1 MSAEKKLLELAGFQP
16 IVSEAQAYQITRNL
30 NKSLAKHPFLN
41 KFVTAHGVLAA
52 TKNIKVGSYFLYH
65 KTPVKCNAVS
75 KDGVKKEKFASVLFL
90 LSEKLATYQVATVC
104 LKIADRFNLTGDKTA
119 NMWNLIAYKKYDE
132 LYEFLEKLC
141 ENQKN
146 STVGA

>member
-16 IVSEAQAYQITRNL
+16 IVSEAQAYQITRNF
-30 NKSLAKHPFLN
+30 NKSLAKKPYLN
-41 KFVTAHGVLAA
+41 KVLTANGLLVM
-52 TKNIKVGSYFLYH
+52 TKKIKVGSYFLYH
-65 KTPVKCNAVS
+65 KFPVKCNAVS
-75 KDGVKKEKFASVLFL
+75 KDGIKKEKFASGLFV
-90 LSEKLATYQVATVC
+90 LSENLATHEVAGVC
-104 LKIADRFNLTGDKTA
+104 LRIAHKFNLTGDKTA
-119 NMWNLIAYKKYDE
+119 NMWNLVAYKKYDE

>member
-16 IVSEAQAYQITRNL
+16 IVSEAQAYQITRNF
-30 NKSLAKHPFLN
+30 NKSLAKKPYLN
-41 KFVTAHGVLAA
+41 KVLTAHGVLAM

-65 KTPVKCNAVS
+65 KFPVKCNAVS
-75 KDGVKKEKFASVLFL
+75 KDGIKKEKFASGLFV
-90 LSEKLATYQVATVC
+90 LSENLATHEVAGVC
-104 LKIADRFNLTGDKTA
+104 LRIAHKFNLTGDKTA
-119 NMWNLIAYKKYDE
+119 NMWNLVAYKKYDE

>member
-16 IVSEAQAYQITRNL
+16 IVSEAQAYQITRNF
-30 NKSLAKHPFLN
+30 NKSLAKKPYLN
-41 KFVTAHGVLAA
+41 KVLTAHGVLAM

-65 KTPVKCNAVS
+65 KFPVKCNAVS
-75 KDGVKKEKFASVLFL
+75 KDGVKKEKFASGLCV
-90 LSEKLATYQVATVC
+90 LSENLATHEVAGAC
-104 LKIADRFNLTGDKTA
+104 LRIAHKFNLTGDKTA

-146 STVGA
+146 STVGT

>member
-1 MSAEKKLLELAGFQP
+1 MSVEKKLLELAGFQP
-16 IVSEAQAYQITRNL
+16 IVSEAQAYQITRNF
-30 NKSLAKHPFLN
+30 NKSLAKKPYLN
-41 KFVTAHGVLAA
+41 KVLTAHGTLAM

-65 KTPVKCNAVS
+65 KFPVKCNAVS
-75 KDGVKKEKFASVLFL
+75 KDGVRKEKFASVLFVL
-90 LSEKLATYQVATVC
+90 PEKLTTYEVASVC
-104 LKIADRFNLTGDKTA
+104 SKIEHRFQLTIDKTYK
-119 NMWNLIAYKKYDE
+119 MWNLIALKKYDE